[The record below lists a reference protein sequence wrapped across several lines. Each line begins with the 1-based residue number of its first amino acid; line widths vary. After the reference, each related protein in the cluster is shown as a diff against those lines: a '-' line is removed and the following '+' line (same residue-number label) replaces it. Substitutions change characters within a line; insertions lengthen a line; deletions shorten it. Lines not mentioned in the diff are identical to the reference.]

1 MRAKQLLQQY
11 GLAPR
16 KGMGQNFLVEDRY
29 VERIVDAAEIGPRD
43 QIVEV
48 GPGLGN
54 VTRALAERARRV
66 IAVELDRD
74 LVRVLRDMLGD
85 LPHVEIVAADIL
97 EVSMAQLLGSHV
109 TEPYKVVANLP
120 YNITS
125 AALRHLLESV
135 PRPTRLILMVQ
146 KEVAQRITAT
156 PGDMSLL
163 AVSVQFY
170 GAPRIVAHVPAGA
183 FYPRPKVDSAIVR
196 IDTFAQPPVEV
207 TDTARFFAVVR
218 AGFGQRRKQLRN
230 ALSHGLSLPTA
241 VVEEAMRRCG
251 LDPRRRAETLGLADW
266 ASLAHCLPGE
276 SMPIGDHAAR
286 AV

>member
-29 VERIVDAAEIGPRD
+29 LQRIVDAAEIGPQD

-54 VTRALAERARRV
+54 VTRALAERAGRV

-74 LVRVLRDMLGD
+74 LVRVLRETLGD

-97 EVSMAQLLGSHV
+97 EVSMAQLLGSRAV
-109 TEPYKVVANLP
+109 APYKVVANLP

-125 AALRHLLESV
+125 AVLRHFLESE
-135 PRPTRLILMVQ
+135 PRPMRLVLMVQ

-156 PGDMSLL
+156 PGEMSLL

-183 FYPRPKVDSAIVR
+183 FYPRPKVDSAIMR
-196 IDTFAQPPVEV
+196 IDTYTQPPVEV
-207 TDTARFFAVVR
+207 ADVARFFAVVR

-230 ALSHGLSLPTA
+230 ALSHGLGMPTA
-241 VVEEAMRRCG
+241 AVEEAMRRCG
-251 LDPRRRAETLGLADW
+251 LDPQRRAETLDLGEW
-266 ASLAHCLPGE
+266 AALVRCL
-276 SMPIGDHAAR
+276 S
-286 AV
+286 